1 MSQEKLKE
9 RDENHKKINKKSQRL
24 NSEEDNKNIEIQKKK
39 LSGVKIS
46 NKNINILFIEK
57 NKFNLQSSIKKR
69 NFSKGRI

>member
-39 LSGVKIS
+39 FSGVKIS